1 MPPSIQK
8 SISQYVNKQNS
19 ESQSYDEAE
28 NVNIDLMTEEI
39 NRDIIFVVE
48 ASKLSVID
56 KACTNPVTGEQ
67 WYDYVVNFPE
77 KFKPHVNLPNQAS
90 LVNSKM
96 VIMCILLERLLHPLV

>member
-1 MPPSIQK
+1 
-8 SISQYVNKQNS
+8 
-19 ESQSYDEAE
+19 
-28 NVNIDLMTEEI
+28 MTEEI
-39 NRDIIFVVE
+39 NRDKIFVVE

-56 KACTNPVTGEQ
+56 KACTNPVTGKQ

-77 KFKPHVNLPNQAS
+77 KFAPHLNLPNQAS